1 MGEYDILYTT
11 AKNIHTF
18 IIEEVCN
25 MAFFDKIAAAA
36 KSAKESANTAIE
48 VGKLNLKIKSENDA
62 IEQFKCQIGDLL
74 WAQFQEGTVTDPQ
87 VIALCES
94 IVAANE
100 TIESLKQQ
108 IEVLKTP
115 EEPVEEET
123 APAEEVPQLIL
134 ERHCAQCGA
143 VVAEEAK
150 FCSSCGAAQ

>member
-1 MGEYDILYTT
+1 
-11 AKNIHTF
+11 
-18 IIEEVCN
+18 

-48 VGKLNLKIKSENDA
+48 VGKLNMKIKSENDS

-94 IVAANE
+94 IAAANAS
-100 TIESLKQQ
+100 IEALQQQ
-108 IEVLKTP
+108 IEILKTP
-115 EEPVEEET
+115 EEPVEEE
-123 APAEEVPQLIL
+123 APAEEEPQPIL

-143 VVAEEAK
+143 VVAEESK
-150 FCSSCGAAQ
+150 FCSNCGAQQ

>member
-1 MGEYDILYTT
+1 
-11 AKNIHTF
+11 
-18 IIEEVCN
+18 

-48 VGKLNLKIKSENDA
+48 VGKLNMKIKSENDS

-94 IVAANE
+94 IVAANAS
-100 TIESLKQQ
+100 IEALQQQ
-108 IEVLKTP
+108 IEILKTP
-115 EEPVEEET
+115 EETEEEEL
-123 APAEEVPQLIL
+123 PAEEEPQPIL

-143 VVAEEAK
+143 VVEESAK
-150 FCSSCGAAQ
+150 FCSNCGAAQ

>member
-1 MGEYDILYTT
+1 
-11 AKNIHTF
+11 
-18 IIEEVCN
+18 

-48 VGKLNLKIKSENDA
+48 VGKLNMKIKSENDS

-94 IVAANE
+94 IAAANAS
-100 TIESLKQQ
+100 IEALQQQ
-108 IEVLKTP
+108 IEILKTP
-115 EEPVEEET
+115 EEPVEEG
-123 APAEEVPQLIL
+123 APAEEEPQPIL

-143 VVAEEAK
+143 VVAEESK
-150 FCSSCGAAQ
+150 FCSNCGAQQ